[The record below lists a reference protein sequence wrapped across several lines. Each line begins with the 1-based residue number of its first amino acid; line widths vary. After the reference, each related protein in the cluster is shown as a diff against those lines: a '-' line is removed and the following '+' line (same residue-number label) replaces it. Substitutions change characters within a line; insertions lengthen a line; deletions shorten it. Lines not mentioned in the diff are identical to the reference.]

1 MKIGIFSGSF
11 DPIHIGHAMMAN
23 YVAQTCGLDQLWL
36 MVSRRNPLKK
46 DFWPADD
53 LDRLEM
59 VKFVT
64 ARNPRLRASAFELP
78 LPEPSYTYRTLTLL
92 RERYPD
98 DEFVLIIGSDNWLK
112 FDLWRDH
119 DRIADEYR
127 MIVYQRPGFE
137 ISEDE
142 AAALPANVTLLRD
155 APLAEISSTF
165 IRDGIRK
172 GMNLSFFLPDE
183 VLDYIKRKKLY
194 ER

>member
-11 DPIHIGHAMMAN
+11 DPIHIGHAMIAN
-23 YVAQTCGLDQLWL
+23 YMVQTCGLDQLWL
-36 MVSRRNPLKK
+36 MVSRRNPLKN
-46 DFWPADD
+46 DSCPADD

-119 DRIADEYR
+119 DRIVDEYR

-142 AAALPANVTLLRD
+142 VASLPANVTLLHD

-165 IRDGIRK
+165 IREGIKK

-194 ER
+194 E

>member
-11 DPIHIGHAMMAN
+11 DPIHIGHAMIAN
-23 YVAQTCGLDQLWL
+23 YMVQTCGLDQLWL

-46 DFWPADD
+46 DSSPADD

-119 DRIADEYR
+119 DRIVDEYR

-142 AAALPANVTLLRD
+142 VASLPANVTLLHD

-165 IRDGIRK
+165 IREGIKK

-194 ER
+194 E

>member
-23 YVAQTCGLDQLWL
+23 YMAQTCGLDQLWL
-36 MVSRRNPLKK
+36 MVSRLNPLKR
-46 DFWPADD
+46 DSSPADD

-64 ARNPRLRASAFELP
+64 ERNPRLRASAFELP

-92 RERYPD
+92 REKYPE

-119 DRIADEYR
+119 DRIVDEFKI
-127 MIVYQRPGFE
+127 IVYQRPGFE
-137 ISEDE
+137 ISDGE

-165 IRDGIRK
+165 IREGVKK

-194 ER
+194 E

>member
-11 DPIHIGHAMMAN
+11 DPIHIGHAMIAN
-23 YVAQTCGLDQLWL
+23 YMVQTCGLDQLWL

-46 DFWPADD
+46 DSSPADD

-78 LPEPSYTYRTLTLL
+78 LPEPSFTYRTLSLL
-92 RERYPD
+92 RERRPE

-119 DRIADEYR
+119 DRIVDEFKI
-127 MIVYQRPGFE
+127 IVYQRPGFE
-137 ISEDE
+137 ISDGE

-165 IRDGIRK
+165 IREGVKK

-194 ER
+194 E

>member
-11 DPIHIGHAMMAN
+11 DPIHIGHAMIAN
-23 YVAQTCGLDQLWL
+23 YMVQTCGMDQLWL

-46 DFWPADD
+46 DSSPADD

-142 AAALPANVTLLRD
+142 VASLPANVTLLHD

-165 IRDGIRK
+165 IREGIKK

-194 ER
+194 E

>member
-11 DPIHIGHAMMAN
+11 DPIHMGHAMIAN
-23 YVAQTCGLDQLWL
+23 YMAQACGLDQLWL

-46 DFWPADD
+46 DSCPADD

-78 LPEPSYTYRTLTLL
+78 LPEPSFTYRTLTLL
-92 RERYPD
+92 SERYPD
-98 DEFVLIIGSDNWLK
+98 YEFVLIIGSDNWLK

-119 DRIADEYR
+119 DRIAGEYR
-127 MIVYQRPGFE
+127 IIVYQRPGFE
-137 ISEDE
+137 ITDVE
-142 AAALPANVTLLRD
+142 AAALPSNVTLLRD

-172 GMNLSFFLPDE
+172 GMNLSFLLPDE
-183 VLDYIKRKKLY
+183 VLDYIKRRKLY
-194 ER
+194 E